1 MKIFLT
7 GASGYIGGS
16 VAHKLIQ
23 QGHQVYG
30 LVRSSEKAEL
40 VAKSGVSPVLGS
52 LDDTDQLIESAHNS
66 DAVINTASS
75 DHRPAVEALVKAL
88 AESGKTLIHTSGS
101 SKGYV
106 KARTV
111 VSHCVRIIYPAFLS
125 LTTRR
130 GSNLNHSQ
138 R

>member
-7 GASGYIGGS
+7 CASGYIGGS

-30 LVRSSEKAEL
+30 LVRSPEKAEL

-52 LDDTDQLIESAHNS
+52 LDDTDRLVESAHNS

-75 DHRPAVEALVKAL
+75 DHRPAVVNRSLSIGVGESALGDVKQ
-88 AESGKTLIHTSGS
+88 KD
-101 SKGYV
+101 
-106 KARTV
+106 
-111 VSHCVRIIYPAFLS
+111 
-125 LTTRR
+125 
-130 GSNLNHSQ
+130 
-138 R
+138 

>member
-30 LVRSSEKAEL
+30 LVRSPEKVEL

-52 LDDTDQLIESAHNS
+52 LDDTDRLVESAHNS

-88 AESGKTLIHTSGS
+88 AESGKTLNSYQWIQ
-101 SKGYV
+101 Y
-106 KARTV
+106 
-111 VSHCVRIIYPAFLS
+111 C
-125 LTTRR
+125 RR
-130 GSNLNHSQ
+130 
-138 R
+138 